1 MPWLQLK
8 LQTEQSHV
16 ELLSEQL
23 LEHGALSITYEDAAD
38 QPLFEPPPGATPIW
52 SNTLI
57 TGMFDADC
65 DIDNISAQLKK
76 QYHQQITAI
85 RYEIL
90 EDKDWVREWMDR
102 YQPMQFGENLWI
114 VPSHHTPPKPDAINI
129 LLDPGLAFGT
139 GTHPTTAMCL
149 SWLAQH
155 PPQQR
160 TVIDYGCGSG
170 ILAIAAAK
178 LDAKR
183 VYAVDNDPQALIAT
197 QSNANQN
204 VVGEKISCF
213 GVPAPLSEPVD
224 LLLAN
229 ILAGPLID
237 LAPVFA
243 KLIKPEGQLVLS
255 GILAEQAQQVIAAYQ
270 TSFIMQLK
278 HTQDEWVLL
287 TGTRH

>member
-1 MPWLQLK
+1 M
-8 LQTEQSHV
+8 
-16 ELLSEQL
+16 
-23 LEHGALSITYEDAAD
+23 
-38 QPLFEPPPGATPIW
+38 
-52 SNTLI
+52 
-57 TGMFDADC
+57 
-65 DIDNISAQLKK
+65 
-76 QYHQQITAI
+76 
-85 RYEIL
+85 
-90 EDKDWVREWMDR
+90 
-102 YQPMQFGENLWI
+102 
-114 VPSHHTPPKPDAINI
+114 
-129 LLDPGLAFGT
+129 
-139 GTHPTTAMCL
+139 
-149 SWLAQH
+149 
-155 PPQQR
+155 
-160 TVIDYGCGSG
+160 
-170 ILAIAAAK
+170 
-178 LDAKR
+178 DAKR